1 MNRVANR
8 SSIALLLAVILLGGM
23 CLFLAEYLLN
33 AGDWVVFEGNPHV
46 YNGVNIGCGVITD
59 RSGEVLL
66 SATDSRSYAEDA
78 ALRKA
83 TIHWL
88 GDRYGYISAPSV
100 THYAP
105 DMAGFDLLN
114 GLYGYSGTGG
124 EAEMTISGEV
134 QRAALAA
141 MGKKKGTVAVY
152 NYRTGE
158 ILCAVSTPTYD
169 PDNVP
174 DIDEDDEKYEGIY
187 LNRFTQTTYVPGSV
201 FKLVTTAAA
210 LDTLKNAEDIEF
222 RCDGV
227 YEMSGG

>member
-88 GDRYGYISAPSV
+88 GDRYGYISAPAV

-105 DMAGFDLLN
+105 DMAGFDL
-114 GLYGYSGTGG
+114 
-124 EAEMTISGEV
+124 E
-134 QRAALAA
+134 AALSELSELDGRMVSEEIVDAIFHRFCV
-141 MGKKKGTVAVY
+141 GK
-152 NYRTGE
+152 
-158 ILCAVSTPTYD
+158 
-169 PDNVP
+169 
-174 DIDEDDEKYEGIY
+174 
-187 LNRFTQTTYVPGSV
+187 
-201 FKLVTTAAA
+201 
-210 LDTLKNAEDIEF
+210 
-222 RCDGV
+222 
-227 YEMSGG
+227 